1 MMLYKT
7 KHKITFLTLLFFAV
21 SFYVFANKKDDLKT
35 IFYTAGAMYEYGE
48 YDKAIKEYNKIIEK
62 GFESGAIYYNLGNCY
77 FKKGKLGKAL
87 LNYEKAK
94 RLIPRDSDLESNY
107 KYARSLVKGGF
118 IKDKR
123 SWLIRFTDKV
133 FKNFT
138 INELSILL
146 SCLYIIILAVIILS
160 LYVRLIR
167 KYRLAII
174 AVVIF
179 VFLLALLSFSYKV
192 SLLGK
197 EAIVVKENTDA
208 KFEPL
213 KSATSY
219 FTLYEGM
226 KAAVVKRQG
235 GWCKIKR
242 VDGKTGWVK
251 MNAIEIF

>member
-1 MMLYKT
+1 MSFYKT
-7 KHKITFLTLLFFAV
+7 KHKITFLTLLFFAA
-21 SFYVFANKKDDLKT
+21 SFYVFANEKEDLKS

-107 KYARSLVKGGF
+107 KYACSLVKGGF
-118 IKDKR
+118 IRDKR
-123 SWLIRFTDKV
+123 SWLIRFTDKI
-133 FKNFT
+133 FNFT
-138 INELSILL
+138 IDELSLLL
-146 SCLYIIILAVIILS
+146 SCFYIIVLGVIILS
-160 LYVRLIR
+160 LYIRIIR
-167 KYRLAII
+167 KYRLVIIIGAI
-174 AVVIF
+174 VIF
-179 VFLLALLSFSYKV
+179 FLVLLSFYNRI

-197 EAIVVKENTDA
+197 EAIVIKDKTEA

-213 KSATSY
+213 KSATNY

-226 KAAVVKRQG
+226 KVIVITG
-235 GWCKIKR
+235 EGEWCKIKR
-242 VDGKTGWVK
+242 VDGKMGWVK
-251 MNAIEIF
+251 MDTIEIF